1 MKYHNFRS
9 RVADE
14 GAAIQ
19 GLRNPA
25 EPAKRRTMTASQLQ
39 DLLIARLTRKLGGS
53 ARRWRIAIG
62 PVHLHDLATHAPFN
76 WSVRPT
82 GTPREVAEI
91 ERLLDTVRL
100 DHPVLTSD

>member
-1 MKYHNFRS
+1 MTAH
-9 RVADE
+9 AE
-14 GAAIQ
+14 

-25 EPAKRRTMTASQLQ
+25 DTAKRPAMTASQLQ

-62 PVHLHDLATHAPFN
+62 PVHLHDLATHGPFN
-76 WSVRPT
+76 WSVRPS

-100 DHPVLTSD
+100 DHPVLTAD